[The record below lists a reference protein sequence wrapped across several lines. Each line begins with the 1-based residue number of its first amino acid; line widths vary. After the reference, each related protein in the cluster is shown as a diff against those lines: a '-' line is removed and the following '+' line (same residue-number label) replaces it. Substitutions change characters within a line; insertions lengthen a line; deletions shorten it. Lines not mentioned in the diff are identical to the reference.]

1 MLARLGLSDDEVATM
16 QAQLSQVLDH
26 ISMLE
31 KLDTS
36 AIAPTAQVLS
46 HLNIMRLDEARPSLS
61 GEVVLSNAPASEDG
75 FFRVPAVLE
84 ELQEAPAGREREEVG
99 DA

>member
-1 MLARLGLSDDEVATM
+1 M

-36 AIAPTAQVLS
+36 AIPPTAQVLS

-61 GEVVLSNAPASEDG
+61 VEAALSNAPASEEG

-84 ELQEAPAGREREEVG
+84 EAQEAPARSEREEG
-99 DA
+99 EDA

>member
-1 MLARLGLSDDEVATM
+1 M

-46 HLNIMRLDEARPSLS
+46 HLNIMRVDEARPSLS
-61 GEVVLSNAPASEDG
+61 VEAALKNAPASEEG

-84 ELQEAPAGREREEVG
+84 ELPEAPATRDDEEGG